1 MILTIDKASP
11 DPIYLQI
18 RSRVVE
24 GIARGELLPGDRLP
38 AVRSLASD
46 LGVNL
51 HTVNRAYA
59 VLRDE
64 GHIVMKGRSGAHV
77 ADFSQNA
84 TPTARQADDIRLAA
98 SLYRLALEHRACG
111 GTKETFLEAAQAQA
125 LHAFGLSA
133 EDTKE
138 D

>member
-1 MILTIDKASP
+1 MILTIDKTSP
-11 DPIYLQI
+11 DPIYMQI
-18 RSRVVE
+18 RSRVVA

-84 TPTARQADDIRLAA
+84 TPIAREADDIRLAT
-98 SLYRLALEHRACG
+98 SLYQLALEHRACG
-111 GTKETFLEAAQAQA
+111 GTRETFMEAARMQA
-125 LHAFGLSA
+125 LHAFEPMTEESRG
-133 EDTKE
+133 E
-138 D
+138 